1 MRSGE
6 LDRRILI
13 KTSTEAPD
21 GAGQPVKTWTTLA
34 TVWAKRSDV
43 KGQERFAA
51 QQRLATRTTTYRIRW
66 RSGLDETLRVVDV
79 GVTYEVTGVAGNYR
93 QGWAEL
99 SCEALNP
106 AGLSS
111 T

>member
-1 MRSGE
+1 MRAGE
-6 LDRRILI
+6 LDRRIVIQTATPTL
-13 KTSTEAPD
+13 D
-21 GAGQPVKTWTTLA
+21 GAGQPINAWATLA

-51 QQRLATRTTTYRIRW
+51 QQRLALRTTMYRIRW
-66 RSGLDETLRVVDV
+66 RAGLDEKLRVVDV
-79 GVTYEVTGVAGNYR
+79 GVTYEVIGVAGNYR

-106 AGLSS
+106 AALSS

>member
-6 LDRRILI
+6 LDRRVVI
-13 KTSTEAPD
+13 KTATAVLD
-21 GAGQPVKTWTTLA
+21 AAGQSIKTWTTLA
-34 TVWAKRSDV
+34 TVWAKRVDV

-66 RSGLDETLRVVDV
+66 LAGLDETLRVIDV

-106 AGLSS
+106 AALSS